1 MCSLRSLKIH
11 FPLVPA
17 QARIPAKPAKP
28 LPQPAET
35 RTLVGGYGFVWVR
48 VRVALKYPRVTLDNP
63 YYLLLGNL

>member
-17 QARIPAKPAKP
+17 QACIPAKPAKP

-63 YYLLLGNL
+63 YVPLPS